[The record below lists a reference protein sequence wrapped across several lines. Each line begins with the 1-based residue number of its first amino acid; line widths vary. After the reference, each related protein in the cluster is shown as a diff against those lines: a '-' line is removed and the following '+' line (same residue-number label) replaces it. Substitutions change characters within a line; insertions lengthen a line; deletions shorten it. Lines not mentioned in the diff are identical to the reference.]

1 MGGIVAPTPLPSPR
15 ARRDLRAGPRPSRI
29 GENAQAPARIGS
41 AAPFQHKE
49 PSMITIDKVL
59 YTARVHTT
67 GGRNGRSTSD
77 DKLLDVALALPRG
90 HGRRRRGHQ
99 PRAIVRGRLFGLLH
113 GRAALPCRCAQD
125 RLPR

>member
-1 MGGIVAPTPLPSPR
+1 
-15 ARRDLRAGPRPSRI
+15 
-29 GENAQAPARIGS
+29 
-41 AAPFQHKE
+41 
-49 PSMITIDKVL
+49 MITIDKVL

-77 DKLLDVALALPRG
+77 DKLLDVALALPPG
-90 HGRRRRGHQ
+90 HWAAPAR
-99 PRAIVRGRLFGLLH
+99 PPTPNNLRGRLFGLLH